1 MSINIEHTISLP
13 ARRKVFNEKSHK
25 NAEKIERYISKYEII
40 IYKKLVNYM
49 KDGFLPV
56 FDDMDFVNDK
66 EDEAEPEAFDV
77 ER

>member
-1 MSINIEHTISLP
+1 
-13 ARRKVFNEKSHK
+13 
-25 NAEKIERYISKYEII
+25 
-40 IYKKLVNYM
+40 M

-77 ER
+77 ERWLAAAPRSGGSSLCQLHRICNNKKRKRQSSKSETINPSLTH